1 MRNENSSRGFSGSS
15 LGNEERS
22 QLHESDVARVDTTP
36 PDHILS
42 VGYAFWKA
50 RALFSAVELDVFT
63 ELADGPLDLETMTT
77 RIGLHPRSARDFLDA
92 LVSLRLLQRNADGT
106 YANQRDTDLYLDR
119 RKRTFIGGL
128 LQHLNARHYQNWSLL
143 TRALQTGEP
152 QSGALATGSY
162 PALYADNTAQRMF
175 LNGMTAGSLLAA
187 QALAVKFPWKDFR
200 TVIDIGTAQGCVPVE
215 IARTH
220 THLTGGGFD
229 LPQVK
234 PAFTNYVKEQGLSE
248 RLHFYPGDF
257 FVDRLPVADV
267 LVMGRILHNWDLP
280 TKKLL
285 LEKAWHALPHGGVLI
300 VYDPLIDDDRLQPHG
315 LLSSLNM
322 LIETTGGFEYTG
334 TECTGWMQE
343 VGFHETRI
351 VLLGDVHSAVIG
363 IKNKA

>member
-1 MRNENSSRGFSGSS
+1 M
-15 LGNEERS
+15 GNE
-22 QLHESDVARVDTTP
+22 QITTELSGASPPNGGCSHPSETGFAGVNVPP

-50 RALFSAVELDVFT
+50 KALFSAVELGVFT
-63 ELADGPLDLETMTT
+63 ELADGPLDLKTMTT

-92 LVSLRLLQRNADGT
+92 LVSLRLLRRNADGS
-106 YANQRDTDLYLDR
+106 YANLPDTDLYLDR
-119 RKRTFIGGL
+119 RKRTYIGGL

-162 PALYADNTAQRMF
+162 PALYTDNTAQKMF
-175 LNGMTAGSLLAA
+175 LSGMTAGSLLAA
-187 QALAVKFPWKDFR
+187 QALAAKFPWKDFQ

-215 IARTH
+215 IARAH
-220 THLTGGGFD
+220 LHLTGGGFD
-229 LPQVK
+229 LPQVA
-234 PAFTNYVKEQGLSE
+234 PAFTSYVKEHGLSG
-248 RLHFYPGDF
+248 RLRFYPGDF
-257 FVDRLPVADV
+257 FVDKLPVADV

-285 LEKAWHALPHGGVLI
+285 LKKAWHALPEGGVLI

-322 LIETTGGFEYTG
+322 LIETSGGFEYTG
-334 TECTGWMQE
+334 TECAGWMQE
-343 VGFHETRI
+343 VGFHETRRE
-351 VLLGDVHSAVIG
+351 LLGDVHSAVIG
-363 IKNKA
+363 IKTKA